1 MWNADDRN
9 RIRIGVVVS
18 VLSLGAGFG
27 ITKLSYGATLPDAEH
42 GILIAEAAQPTITHT
57 ATAVETQQA
66 SATPQ
71 ATNTPTSTAT
81 LLPTLTTT
89 PTQTVSPT
97 ATLLAT
103 IEETSFAAS
112 SGYEETC
119 ETEIF
124 NGIRHC
130 KLGPYYIVRI
140 DPKHPDV
147 RFETVLP
154 LGYDRDG
161 NYGECRDVNVPN
173 TVDPLKSTGPGCY
186 VGNTYPG
193 ERIPHMVARY
203 PGAVVGFNADFFS
216 PTYSFGPMGLTVKN
230 GVRLDGLYNDR
241 DGKEVQRSSLS
252 FSRSGDVRISI
263 VDRASLPNPEEPWTW
278 IPDPDLYY
286 NTVGGLSILV
296 MDGKPVNLHDQC
308 TLEEGWCPA
317 RFDHRARTAVGVTRD
332 GQVIVLI
339 VSEYWG
345 VTLQKL
351 ADLFVELGAQ
361 RAINLD
367 GGGSTQLW
375 YAGRDLLSSPRPVAE
390 GILVF
395 SSIKGSDNIIE

>member
-1 MWNADDRN
+1 MWNGDNRN
-9 RIRIGVVVS
+9 RIRIGMVVS

-27 ITKLSYGATLPDAEH
+27 ITRLSYGAALPDAQR
-42 GILIAEAAQPTITHT
+42 GILIAEASGPTFTHT
-57 ATAVETQQA
+57 AIIEQGT
-66 SATPQ
+66 ATPQ
-71 ATNTPTSTAT
+71 ATNTPTNTPTPS
-81 LLPTLTTT
+81 PTLT
-89 PTQTVSPT
+89 PTQTVV
-97 ATLLAT
+97 AQAT
-103 IEETSFAAS
+103 IVTSTEEIGIAAS
-112 SGYEETC
+112 SGYEEIC
-119 ETEIF
+119 EIEIF

-154 LGYDRDG
+154 QGYDRDG

-173 TVDPLKSTGPGCY
+173 TVDPSKSTGPGCY

-193 ERIPHMVARY
+193 ERIPHMIARY

-216 PTYSFGPMGLTVKN
+216 PTYSFGAMGLTVKN
-230 GVRLDGLYNDR
+230 GVRLDGLYNDH
-241 DGKEVQRSSLS
+241 DGKEVQRSSIS
-252 FSRSGDVRISI
+252 FSRTGDVRISI

-286 NTVGGLSILV
+286 NTVGGLPILV
-296 MDGKPVNLHDQC
+296 IDGKLVNFHDQC

-317 RFDHRARTAVGVTRD
+317 RFDQRARTAVGVAKE
-332 GQVIVLI
+332 GEVIVLI
-339 VSEYWG
+339 VSEYSG
-345 VTLQKL
+345 VTIKKL
-351 ADLFVELGAQ
+351 AELFVELGAQ

-375 YAGRDLLSSPRPVAE
+375 YAGRELLSSPRPVPE

-395 SSIKGSDNIIE
+395 SSAKPSVGHDNILEQ